1 MAMVTWDAPQSFSDN
16 TPLVLSRDV
25 QGFEIYLRQD
35 PNFGPGDNPV
45 VTAAPAATSFDLP
58 TVYPLERGVTYYV
71 SIRVVTVYDTN
82 SDFSP
87 AVSFTVPR

>member
-1 MAMVTWDAPQSFSDN
+1 MVLT
-16 TPLVLSRDV
+16 RDV

-35 PNFGPGDNPV
+35 QNFGPDDNPV
-45 VTAAPAATSFDLP
+45 VTVAPAAISFDLP
-58 TVYPLERGVTYYV
+58 TLDPPLSRGVTYYV

-87 AVSFTVPR
+87 AVSFTVPQ